1 MKRLLLLTAL
11 TSLAAP
17 MVFGQAAAKKDHGV
31 AAEQEIMKIRRDWY
45 DAFFRGDT
53 ATMNRIE
60 TDDFVVV
67 SDSGPHN
74 KKSQLA
80 GIQRA
85 VKKDKWLPK
94 GVTLVDENLN
104 VRLHGSAAVIS
115 AIGWKKQP
123 GQGKKPP
130 EERDAFTEVWI
141 KRDGRWKVMHL
152 HFSPLDQAQS
162 TRPSR

>member
-17 MVFGQAAAKKDHGV
+17 MVFGQVTAKKDHGV
-31 AAEQEIMKIRRDWY
+31 TAEQEIIKIRRDWY

-67 SDSGPHN
+67 SDRGPQN

-94 GVTLVDENLN
+94 GIKLGDENLN
-104 VRLHGSAAVIS
+104 VRLHGDAAVLS
-115 AIGWKKQP
+115 AIGWQKQP

-141 KRDGRWKVMHL
+141 KRDGRWKVMHFAL
-152 HFSPLDQAQS
+152 
-162 TRPSR
+162 